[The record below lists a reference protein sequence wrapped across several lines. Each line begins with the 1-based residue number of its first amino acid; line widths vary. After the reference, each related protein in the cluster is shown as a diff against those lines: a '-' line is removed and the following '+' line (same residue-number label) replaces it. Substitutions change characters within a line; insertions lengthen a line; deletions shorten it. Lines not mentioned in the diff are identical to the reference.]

1 MYKMFDIINNGLL
14 FTVLL
19 ENISLVVSTDRQA
32 KMWSSLFITL
42 LVKKNIKE
50 NNYMNMK
57 FQMIDTK

>member
-19 ENISLVVSTDRQA
+19 ENISLVVSTDRQV

-42 LVKKNIKE
+42 LVKKILK
-50 NNYMNMK
+50 K
-57 FQMIDTK
+57 III